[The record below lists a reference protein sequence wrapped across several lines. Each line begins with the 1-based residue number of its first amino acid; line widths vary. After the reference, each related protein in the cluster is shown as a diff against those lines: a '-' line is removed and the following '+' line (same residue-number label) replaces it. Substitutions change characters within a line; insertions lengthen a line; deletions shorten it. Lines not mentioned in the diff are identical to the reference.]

1 MSKLKPGINLYEH
14 QRKGK
19 DFIKRRKYVLIGDE
33 PGLGKSLQ
41 ALAAMSEVDGLK
53 LIICPSFLRL
63 NWKNEIKKFTTM
75 SCEVVDSKTEYIKI
89 PEILITSYEN
99 VKNIPTDLLPN
110 FIVMDESHYIKNL
123 KAARSKNC
131 IRMVQKSEPEY
142 LVALSGTPILNNVT
156 EFFTILKLLSLCPS
170 KSNGLP
176 LAQKSQYGFS
186 AKFSNSSTRTI
197 NVSGR
202 NGSKAVSVTEYKGV
216 RNLETLKKLLQGKFL
231 RRLAKN
237 VLDLPKVT
245 HIPFIVNQSKNKADS
260 ALHDAY
266 LAWLDKELPSDHI
279 TQLKISS
286 AMSKVPYTCKIA
298 LELLEQGEQIV
309 IFSDHKDP
317 VDALQKTIKKAGYS
331 VGMLTGEIDTDKRD
345 FNVSR
350 FQSGHLNVIIG
361 TIKAAS
367 VGITLTAARHMIF
380 NDSSWVPA
388 DMVQA
393 ERRIDRISQTRPVTI
408 TKVLN
413 GDFDIKLEEKLAS
426 KRREIGQIYE

>member
-131 IRMVQKSEPEY
+131 IRMIQKSEPEY

-216 RNLETLKKLLQGKFL
+216 RNLETLKKLLQGSSY
-231 RRLAKN
+231 
-237 VLDLPKVT
+237 VDL
-245 HIPFIVNQSKNKADS
+245 
-260 ALHDAY
+260 
-266 LAWLDKELPSDHI
+266 
-279 TQLKISS
+279 LK
-286 AMSKVPYTCKIA
+286 MYW
-298 LELLEQGEQIV
+298 
-309 IFSDHKDP
+309 IFRK
-317 VDALQKTIKKAGYS
+317 
-331 VGMLTGEIDTDKRD
+331 
-345 FNVSR
+345 
-350 FQSGHLNVIIG
+350 
-361 TIKAAS
+361 
-367 VGITLTAARHMIF
+367 
-380 NDSSWVPA
+380 
-388 DMVQA
+388 
-393 ERRIDRISQTRPVTI
+393 
-408 TKVLN
+408 
-413 GDFDIKLEEKLAS
+413 
-426 KRREIGQIYE
+426 